1 VHDQTEDGSRLRILT
16 LIDEHTRQCLAMHVA
31 RSIRAVDVITVVEAA
46 IARYGAPAH
55 LRSDNGP
62 EFIAYAVQDWLEGT
76 GIKTMY
82 IKPGAPWENGHI
94 ESFHDKLRDECLN
107 RELFR
112 SVAEARVI
120 VESWRVEYNERRP
133 HSALGYL
140 TPEEYTNQVD
150 GGCAPPT
157 PAPLAAAG
165 VRGESEAL
173 PRQRGITTRKKKKQP
188 CGTLV

>member
-1 VHDQTEDGSRLRILT
+1 MELGLRAHQTEEGSSLRILT

-46 IARYGAPAH
+46 IARYGAPEH

-62 EFIAYAVQDWLEGT
+62 EFIAYAVQDWLGASA
-76 GIKTMY
+76 IKTMY
-82 IKPGAPWENGHI
+82 ITPGAPWENGHI

-107 RELFR
+107 REIFR
-112 SVAEARVI
+112 NLAEARVI

-140 TPEEYTNQVD
+140 TPDEYKNQID
-150 GGCAPPT
+150 GGCAPPN

-165 VRGESEAL
+165 VRGEPEAL
-173 PRQRGITTRKKKKQP
+173 PRH
-188 CGTLV
+188 CG